1 MPKDSKRIFT
11 KIETLEG
18 LSPSVHGE
26 LSITAEEAKA
36 EESPPTEATLTET
49 TDEIP
54 KIKIFKRIIF
64 QKLDTFPLN
73 ENLQEN
79 QEPEKKDE
87 LTPTISPPV
96 PIEINKAVVVS
107 KAVPT
112 ISGEVFGNFTL
123 KMHGKIKYTDKNWH
137 TVTCYEMEIL
147 TTSGEAFVGI
157 VPGSQL
163 DDLNWIKE
171 ISGGAAYFST
181 MKNARKQVLDLI
193 HSLLDANVEEEI
205 VFTENGWMRIGN
217 NWHYVI
223 DSGIIGLDQKIYKG
237 DVNHSFIFDVQNVGK
252 ENIFQSAMNM
262 NEICHDKSI
271 TLPLFLFTHLGS
283 LCKLFELA
291 DVPIKAV
298 MAIIGTT
305 NSRKTSMALCM
316 TKTFGRENITIPE
329 ISFEST
335 EGGIEVESSK
345 HADSVLLIDD
355 FHPTTSKKNF
365 NKLMKILE
373 FILRRYGDRT
383 IKKRMTDFS
392 PNRTAGSYD
401 VNGVCVI
408 TGEDIGGVQSS
419 LTRVLI
425 LEVDKFSVKNDVL
438 GFYQHNPLILNTH
451 LYDFITYVS
460 CNFEQLVSF
469 IKKRVLE
476 WRKEK
481 TYPISRYSEYY
492 AQLMTCAEILAS
504 YALER
509 GFWGHQEAEEWKM
522 WCSKILD
529 KIIEKNL
536 LSTERED
543 FAIMIIQ
550 ALQIAIDE
558 HGVLQFKDLQ
568 QKSVPYKTILEDENY
583 YFIKKEYLIE
593 LTNNFWNRLGKDLPF
608 STANQLAIFLEQKDL
623 IVVREE
629 ADGKRRSLALPGR
642 KQRFLYI
649 KKSKMKE
656 LLEKVEI

>member
-1 MPKDSKRIFT
+1 MKNDEIYINSTSDAKNPRMTKLFT
-11 KIETLEG
+11 KIGESPPAETICTSMDDSQTMTHIFKKCIFKKIEPLPINKD
-18 LSPSVHGE
+18 L
-26 LSITAEEAKA
+26 EEAKDIKI
-36 EESPPTEATLTET
+36 EVELSPNPSPPIQMDVKQALQ
-49 TDEIP
+49 IP
-54 KIKIFKRIIF
+54 KATPII
-64 QKLDTFPLN
+64 D
-73 ENLQEN
+73 
-79 QEPEKKDE
+79 
-87 LTPTISPPV
+87 
-96 PIEINKAVVVS
+96 
-107 KAVPT
+107 
-112 ISGEVFGNFTL
+112 GEVFGNFTV
-123 KMHGKIKYTDKNWH
+123 KMHRKIRYTDKKG
-137 TVTCYEMEIL
+137 TAVTYYKMEII
-147 TTSGEAFVGI
+147 TSSGESFLGI
-157 VPGSQL
+157 VAGSQL

-181 MKNARKQVLDLI
+181 IKNARKQVLDLI
-193 HSLLDANVEEEI
+193 HSLVDSNVEEKI
-205 VFTENGWMRIGN
+205 VFTENGWTRIGSI
-217 NWHYVI
+217 WCYVI
-223 DSGIIGLDQKIYKG
+223 DSGIIGLNQTKYSGDANHPFIY
-237 DVNHSFIFDVQNVGK
+237 DNRNVGK
-252 ENIFQSAMNM
+252 KTTFETTIKMI
-262 NEICHDKSI
+262 EICDDRSI

-291 DVPIKAV
+291 NVPLKGV

-365 NKLMKILE
+365 NKLMKTLE

-392 PNRTAGSYD
+392 PNKTAGCYD

-438 GFYQHNPLILNTH
+438 GYYQNNPLFLNTH
-451 LYDFITYVS
+451 MYDFISYVT
-460 CNFEQLVSF
+460 CNFEKIVSF

-492 AQLMTCAEILAS
+492 AQLMTCAEILAL
-504 YALER
+504 YASER
-509 GFWGHQEAEEWKM
+509 GFWNHIEANNWKM
-522 WCSKILD
+522 WCSEILD
-529 KIIEKNL
+529 KMIEKNL
-536 LSTERED
+536 LSAERED

-550 ALQIAIDE
+550 ALQVAIDE
-558 HGVLQFKDLQ
+558 YGVISLETLNKERIPH
-568 QKSVPYKTILEDENY
+568 KIILEDENY
-583 YFIKKEYLIE
+583 FYVKKEYLIE
-593 LTNNFWNRLGKDLPF
+593 LTNLFWSRLGKDLPF
-608 STANQLAIFLEQKDL
+608 SNSNQLAIFLEQKNL
-623 IVVREE
+623 IQVRDE
-629 ADGKRRSLALPGR
+629 ADGKRRSLALPKR
-642 KQRFLYI
+642 KQRFLHI
-649 KKSKMKE
+649 KKSRMKE

>member
-1 MPKDSKRIFT
+1 MKNDEIYINSTSDAKNPRMTKLFT
-11 KIETLEG
+11 KIGESPPAETICTSMDDSQTMTHIFKKCIFKKIEPLPINKD
-18 LSPSVHGE
+18 L
-26 LSITAEEAKA
+26 EEAKDIKI
-36 EESPPTEATLTET
+36 EVELSPNPSPPIQMDVKQALQ
-49 TDEIP
+49 IP
-54 KIKIFKRIIF
+54 KATPII
-64 QKLDTFPLN
+64 D
-73 ENLQEN
+73 
-79 QEPEKKDE
+79 
-87 LTPTISPPV
+87 
-96 PIEINKAVVVS
+96 
-107 KAVPT
+107 
-112 ISGEVFGNFTL
+112 GEVFGNFTV
-123 KMHGKIKYTDKNWH
+123 KMHRKIRYTDKKG
-137 TVTCYEMEIL
+137 TAVTYYKMEII
-147 TTSGEAFVGI
+147 TSSGESFLGI
-157 VPGSQL
+157 VAGSQL

-181 MKNARKQVLDLI
+181 IKNARKQVLDLI
-193 HSLLDANVEEEI
+193 HSLVDSNVEEKI
-205 VFTENGWMRIGN
+205 VFTENGWTRIGSI
-217 NWHYVI
+217 WCYVI
-223 DSGIIGLDQKIYKG
+223 DSGIIGLNQTKYSGDANHPFIY
-237 DVNHSFIFDVQNVGK
+237 DNRNVGK
-252 ENIFQSAMNM
+252 KTTFETTIKMI
-262 NEICHDKSI
+262 EICDDRSI

-291 DVPIKAV
+291 NVPLKGV

-365 NKLMKILE
+365 NKLMKTLE

-392 PNRTAGSYD
+392 PNKTAGCYD

-438 GFYQHNPLILNTH
+438 GYYQNNPLFLNTH
-451 LYDFITYVS
+451 MYDFISYVT
-460 CNFEQLVSF
+460 CNFEKIVSF

-492 AQLMTCAEILAS
+492 AQLMTCAEILAL
-504 YALER
+504 YASER
-509 GFWGHQEAEEWKM
+509 GFWNHIEANNWKM
-522 WCSKILD
+522 WCSEILD
-529 KIIEKNL
+529 KMIEKNL
-536 LSTERED
+536 LSAERED

-550 ALQIAIDE
+550 ALQVAIDE
-558 HGVLQFKDLQ
+558 YGVISLETLNKERIPH
-568 QKSVPYKTILEDENY
+568 KIILEDENY
-583 YFIKKEYLIE
+583 FYVKKEYLIE
-593 LTNNFWNRLGKDLPF
+593 LTNLFWSRLGKDLPF
-608 STANQLAIFLEQKDL
+608 SNSNQLAIFLEQKNL
-623 IVVREE
+623 IR
-629 ADGKRRSLALPGR
+629 GRSHCT
-642 KQRFLYI
+642 
-649 KKSKMKE
+649 
-656 LLEKVEI
+656 

>member
-1 MPKDSKRIFT
+1 MKNDEIYINSTSDAKNPRMTKLFT
-11 KIETLEG
+11 KIGESPPAETICTSMDDSQTMTHIFKKCIFKKIEPLPINKD
-18 LSPSVHGE
+18 L
-26 LSITAEEAKA
+26 EEAKDIKI
-36 EESPPTEATLTET
+36 EVELSPNPSPPIQMDVKQALQ
-49 TDEIP
+49 IP
-54 KIKIFKRIIF
+54 KATPII
-64 QKLDTFPLN
+64 D
-73 ENLQEN
+73 
-79 QEPEKKDE
+79 
-87 LTPTISPPV
+87 
-96 PIEINKAVVVS
+96 
-107 KAVPT
+107 
-112 ISGEVFGNFTL
+112 GEVFGNFTV
-123 KMHGKIKYTDKNWH
+123 KMHRKIRYTDKKG
-137 TVTCYEMEIL
+137 TAVTYYKMEII
-147 TTSGEAFVGI
+147 TSSGESFLGI
-157 VPGSQL
+157 VAGSQL

-181 MKNARKQVLDLI
+181 IKNARKQVLDLI
-193 HSLLDANVEEEI
+193 HSLVDSNVEEKI
-205 VFTENGWMRIGN
+205 VFTENGWTRIGSI
-217 NWHYVI
+217 WCYVI
-223 DSGIIGLDQKIYKG
+223 DSGIIGLNQTKYSGDANHPFIY
-237 DVNHSFIFDVQNVGK
+237 DNRNVGK
-252 ENIFQSAMNM
+252 KTTFETTIKMI
-262 NEICHDKSI
+262 EICDDRSI

-291 DVPIKAV
+291 NVPLKGV

-365 NKLMKILE
+365 NKLMKTLE

-392 PNRTAGSYD
+392 PNKTAGCYD

-438 GFYQHNPLILNTH
+438 GYYQNNPLFLNTH
-451 LYDFITYVS
+451 MYDFISYVT
-460 CNFEQLVSF
+460 CNFEKIVSF

-492 AQLMTCAEILAS
+492 AQLMTCAEILAL
-504 YALER
+504 YASER
-509 GFWGHQEAEEWKM
+509 GFWNHIEANNWKM
-522 WCSKILD
+522 WCSEILD
-529 KIIEKNL
+529 KMIEKNL
-536 LSTERED
+536 LSAERED

-550 ALQIAIDE
+550 ALQVAIDE
-558 HGVLQFKDLQ
+558 YGVISLETLNKERIPH
-568 QKSVPYKTILEDENY
+568 KIILEDENY
-583 YFIKKEYLIE
+583 FYVKKEYLIE
-593 LTNNFWNRLGKDLPF
+593 LTNLFWSRLGKDLPF
-608 STANQLAIFLEQKDL
+608 SNSNQLAIFLEQKNL
-623 IVVREE
+623 IQVRDE
-629 ADGKRRSLALPGR
+629 AGGKRRSLALPKR
-642 KQRFLYI
+642 KQRFLHI
-649 KKSKMKE
+649 KKSRMKE

>member
-1 MPKDSKRIFT
+1 MKNDEIYINSTSDAKNPRMTKIFT
-11 KIETLEG
+11 KIGESPPAETICTSMDDSQTMTHIFKKCIFKKIEPLPINKD
-18 LSPSVHGE
+18 L
-26 LSITAEEAKA
+26 EEAKDIKI
-36 EESPPTEATLTET
+36 EVELSPNPSPPIQMDVKQALQ
-49 TDEIP
+49 IP
-54 KIKIFKRIIF
+54 KATPII
-64 QKLDTFPLN
+64 D
-73 ENLQEN
+73 
-79 QEPEKKDE
+79 
-87 LTPTISPPV
+87 
-96 PIEINKAVVVS
+96 
-107 KAVPT
+107 
-112 ISGEVFGNFTL
+112 GEVFGNFTV
-123 KMHGKIKYTDKNWH
+123 KMHRKIRYTDKKG
-137 TVTCYEMEIL
+137 TAVTYYKMEII
-147 TTSGEAFVGI
+147 TSSGESFLGI
-157 VPGSQL
+157 VAGSQL

-181 MKNARKQVLDLI
+181 IKNARKQVLDLI
-193 HSLLDANVEEEI
+193 HSLVDSNVEEKI
-205 VFTENGWMRIGN
+205 VFTENGWTRIGSI
-217 NWHYVI
+217 WCYVI
-223 DSGIIGLDQKIYKG
+223 DSGIIGLNQTKYSGDANHPFIY
-237 DVNHSFIFDVQNVGK
+237 DNRNVGK
-252 ENIFQSAMNM
+252 KTTFETTIKMI
-262 NEICHDKSI
+262 EICDDRSI

-291 DVPIKAV
+291 NVPLKGV

-365 NKLMKILE
+365 NKLMKTLE

-392 PNRTAGSYD
+392 PNKTAGCYD

-438 GFYQHNPLILNTH
+438 GYYQNNPLFLNTH
-451 LYDFITYVS
+451 MYDFISYVT
-460 CNFEQLVSF
+460 CNFEKIVSF

-492 AQLMTCAEILAS
+492 AQLMTCAEILAL
-504 YALER
+504 YASER
-509 GFWGHQEAEEWKM
+509 GFWNHIEANNWKM
-522 WCSKILD
+522 WCSEILD
-529 KIIEKNL
+529 KMIEKNL
-536 LSTERED
+536 LSAERED

-550 ALQIAIDE
+550 ALQVAIDE
-558 HGVLQFKDLQ
+558 YGVISLETLNKERIPH
-568 QKSVPYKTILEDENY
+568 KIILEDENY
-583 YFIKKEYLIE
+583 FYVKKEYLIE
-593 LTNNFWNRLGKDLPF
+593 LTNLFWSRLGKDLPF
-608 STANQLAIFLEQKDL
+608 SNSNQLAIFLEQKNL
-623 IVVREE
+623 IQVRDE
-629 ADGKRRSLALPGR
+629 ADGKRRSLALPKR
-642 KQRFLYI
+642 KQRFLHI
-649 KKSKMKE
+649 KKSRMKE